1 MSAAGTGTGIA
12 SSTSPLAPL
21 CSTAMSSLAAVA
33 APPCC
38 SGDVASGRLTRLNP
52 SGIVKRSRSNDVEKR
67 KAVAAVVAFPPTSPT
82 FPVTNQTPSVTPHQ
96 VFAVLMK
103 CTSRR

>member
-1 MSAAGTGTGIA
+1 
-12 SSTSPLAPL
+12 
-21 CSTAMSSLAAVA
+21 MSSLAAVA

-38 SGDVASGRLTRLNP
+38 SGDVASGRLTRHNP